1 MRPRGGFA
9 VAVVA
14 CVAACQQAPI
24 AVSRGSGADY
34 HHTELIAAIDRF
46 VDAGRTAPAYAVL
59 ASIVTKLRE
68 GMDRSVA
75 DEAERKL
82 VVLALDPVRAL
93 ATKPMAE
100 QAAALATT
108 VWPTLLAP
116 AIEADTPLDVHD
128 PKVVDYATRPSE
140 DAAGYVERLCGS
152 VLSASCKH
160 AVPELQ
166 PALVRALA
174 IRRATE
180 RVRTA
185 VEDCMGCGSD
195 AGWRTAIDGWE
206 ALDRDASAAVVD
218 EERKADHE
226 NWPIAGNASD
236 LDPAL
241 PEAELDEHSDL
252 VVAGHSYGP
261 NQLRIDV
268 LRELRG
274 SGDVIA
280 LHFLPDTSLAA
291 VRAILVDARLA
302 GCARVAVVARE
313 GAYPWRR
320 RIYWVADGS
329 GMRANLRPTDTLQLL
344 LHAIDEV
351 AGPGTVARID

>member
-1 MRPRGGFA
+1 MTRDLALAVAA

-14 CVAACQQAPI
+14 CQQAAI
-24 AVSRGSGADY
+24 SVTAGSGIDY
-34 HHTELIAAIDRF
+34 HHHELDAAIVKF
-46 VDAGRTAPAYAVL
+46 VNAGRTATAFAEL
-59 ASIVTKLRE
+59 ARTVNMLRA

-82 VVLALDPVRAL
+82 VVLALDPVRAV
-93 ATKPMAE
+93 ADKPMAD
-100 QAAALATT
+100 QQQALATT
-108 VWPTLLAP
+108 VWPALLAP
-116 AIEADTPLDVHD
+116 SIEADTLLDIPD
-128 PKVVDYATRPSE
+128 PTAFKLQPQTGE
-140 DAAGYVERLCGS
+140 DAAAYLERVCGS
-152 VLSASCKH
+152 VLASTCKH

-166 PALVRALA
+166 ASLVRALA
-174 IRRATE
+174 VRHATE

-185 VEDCMGCGSD
+185 VEDCLTCATD
-195 AGWRTAIDGWE
+195 PGWHKAVEGWE
-206 ALDRDASAAVVD
+206 ALDTAASALVVD
-218 EERKADHE
+218 QERKADHE
-226 NWPIAGNASD
+226 NWPLAGQASD
-236 LDPAL
+236 SDPGL

-252 VVAGHSYGP
+252 VINGHSYGP
-261 NQLRIDV
+261 NRLRIDV

-291 VRAILVDARLA
+291 VRAMLVDARQA
-302 GCARVAVVARE
+302 GCAHVAVIARE
-313 GAYPWRR
+313 PDYPWRR

-351 AGPGTVARID
+351 AGPGTVARVD

>member
-1 MRPRGGFA
+1 MRR
-9 VAVVA
+9 AVVLAA
-14 CVAACQQAPI
+14 CTAACQQAPI

-34 HHTELIAAIDRF
+34 HHADLIAAIDRF
-46 VDAGRTAPAYAVL
+46 VDAGRTAPAYALL
-59 ASIVTKLRE
+59 ASTVSHLRE

-93 ATKPMAE
+93 ANKPIAE
-100 QAAALATT
+100 QTTALATA

-128 PKVVDYATRPSE
+128 PKVVEYPARPTE
-140 DAAGYVERLCGS
+140 DASAYLERLCGS
-152 VLSASCKH
+152 VLSATCKH
-160 AVPELQ
+160 AVPEQQ

-174 IRRATE
+174 IRLATE

-195 AGWRTAIDGWE
+195 AGWRAAVDGWE

-218 EERKADHE
+218 QERKADHE
-226 NWPIAGNASD
+226 NWPVAGNASD
-236 LDPAL
+236 IDPGV

-252 VVAGHSYGP
+252 VVNGHSYGP

-291 VRAILVDARLA
+291 VRAVLDD
-302 GCARVAVVARE
+302 ARVAGCTRVAVIARE

-320 RIYWVADGS
+320 RIYWVADGI

-351 AGPGTVARID
+351 AGPGTIARVD